1 MNEHAQNAGTTVE
14 PAATAGL
21 YGRARMWAMLAVSLS
36 VLMALLDYAI
46 ANVALPDIARDLH
59 ASSSASIWVVNAYQL
74 ASLVSLLPLAA
85 LGSMVG
91 FARMCRF
98 GIVLFMGASVLC
110 ALATTLPALAA
121 ARVLQG
127 IGGACI
133 LSVNIALVRYIY
145 PHSEIGKGIALNGV
159 VVAIGVALGPT
170 AAAAILTVASWPWLF
185 WVNLPLGAVALVMA
199 FSALPAVPPSGARPD
214 IAGSLLCML
223 AFGALVMGGD
233 GLAHQSGII
242 LSCGLIM
249 VGLLSGLLLIR
260 RESGLPQ
267 PILPVDMLARPDFAI
282 AFVTGLCGFV
292 ASNFYIISMPFTLH
306 DVLGMSAAETGL
318 LITPWPIGIMCA
330 APLVRRLADT
340 VSAGV
345 LSSIGLLMT
354 ATGFFLLW
362 SMPAHPTAPDIIWRT
377 WLAGCGFGLFQP
389 PNNRAMMVSA
399 SHARAGGASGMV
411 QVARQAG
418 QTLGAMGVAAFFALF
433 AEGAALNCLLTA
445 GCFAV
450 FAALLSS
457 SRLLA
462 GRRADKPA

>member
-1 MNEHAQNAGTTVE
+1 MNELAQPAGSSSQTKSTDGLFG
-14 PAATAGL
+14 PART
-21 YGRARMWAMLAVSLS
+21 WAMLAVSLS

-85 LGSMVG
+85 LGSKVG
-91 FARMCRF
+91 FSRMCQF
-98 GIVLFMGASVLC
+98 GIILFIGSSVLC
-110 ALATTLPALAA
+110 AMATTLPALAA

-145 PHSEIGKGIALNGV
+145 PHAEIGKGIALNGV
-159 VVAIGVALGPT
+159 VVAMGVALGPT

-185 WVNLPLGAVALVMA
+185 WVNLPLGAAALFMA
-199 FSALPAVPPSGARPD
+199 FRALPTTPRSKSRPD
-214 IAGSLLCML
+214 ITGSVLCML

-233 GLAHQSGII
+233 GLAHQSGTL
-242 LSCGLIM
+242 LSCVLIA
-249 VGLLSGLLLIR
+249 VGLLSGLLLIH

-267 PILPVDMLARPDFAI
+267 PILPVDMLAKPDFAI
-282 AFVTGLCGFV
+282 AFMTGFCGFV

-306 DVLGMSAAETGL
+306 DVLGMSPAATGL
-318 LITPWPIGIMCA
+318 LITPWPIGIMSA

-362 SMPAHPTAPDIIWRT
+362 MMPAHPTAFDIVWRT

-418 QTLGAMGVAAFFALF
+418 QTCGAMGVAAFFSLF
-433 AEGAALNCLLTA
+433 AQGAALKCLFMAACVAT
-445 GCFAV
+445 

-462 GRRADKPA
+462 GKRA